1 VNNGVPA
8 VVIVA
13 PAFERQA
20 HAYGKN
26 LGLPPERILV
36 LPIGKLSPD
45 AEESVPKIREAT
57 QQSFADIQEGWRV
70 PVSRIER

>member
-1 VNNGVPA
+1 M
-8 VVIVA
+8 
-13 PAFERQA
+13 
-20 HAYGKN
+20 
-26 LGLPPERILV
+26 PPERILV

-57 QQSFADIQEGWRV
+57 LQSFTKIQEGWGV